1 MVVENA
7 PVHDVAMRD
16 VECATLDSAG
26 DGTRQVIRTA
36 RVTNGVITDA
46 STMREKSDGCV
57 ITLKARDN
65 VMLYKI

>member
-1 MVVENA
+1 MQ
-7 PVHDVAMRD
+7 DVAMRA
-16 VECATLDSAG
+16 VECATLASAG

-46 STMREKSDGCV
+46 STTREKSDGCV

>member
-7 PVHDVAMRD
+7 PVQDVAMRD
-16 VECATLDSAG
+16 VECATMDSAG

-36 RVTNGVITDA
+36 SVTNGIVTDA

-57 ITLKARDN
+57 ITLKARDK
-65 VMLYKI
+65 VMLYRI